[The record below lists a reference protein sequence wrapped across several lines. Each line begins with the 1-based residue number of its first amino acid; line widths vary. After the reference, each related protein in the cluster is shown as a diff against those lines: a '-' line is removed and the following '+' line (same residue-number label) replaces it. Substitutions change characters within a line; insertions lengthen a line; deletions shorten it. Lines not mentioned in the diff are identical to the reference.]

1 MSNTHLV
8 GKQTS
13 NKVSITVVSDDQVR
27 IGLKLSSNLVRHI
40 LETIEERVSN
50 MLIFNRKIK

>member
-13 NKVSITVVSDDQVR
+13 NKVSITVVSNDQVR
-27 IGLKLSSNLVRHI
+27 VGLEFSSNLVCHI
-40 LETIEERVSN
+40 LAAIKERVS
-50 MLIFNRKIK
+50 